1 MTTDCLPHQ
10 VRDYAVRTTVTG
22 VPPREMAPRE
32 MAPREMAPREM
43 VADDEECVGEMA
55 PREMASREMV
65 ADDEECVG
73 EIEVDLELR
82 EIAVA
87 GALGAVVGA
96 GLGPLRVELELLGD
110 DSSEDSSED
119 SSAPSPLDRPI
130 SAAAG
135 PRMASDGF

>member
-1 MTTDCLPHQ
+1 MTTDCLPPQ

-32 MAPREMAPREM
+32 M
-43 VADDEECVGEMA
+43 VADDEECVGA
-55 PREMASREMV
+55 V
-65 ADDEECVG
+65 
-73 EIEVDLELR
+73 EVDLELR

-110 DSSEDSSED
+110 NSSGDSSGD

-130 SAAAG
+130 SDAAG
-135 PRMASDGF
+135 PMMIASDDL

>member
-1 MTTDCLPHQ
+1 MTTDCLPHK
-10 VRDYAVRTTVTG
+10 VRDYTVRTTVTG

-32 MAPREMAPREM
+32 M
-43 VADDEECVGEMA
+43 VADDEECVGA
-55 PREMASREMV
+55 V
-65 ADDEECVG
+65 
-73 EIEVDLELR
+73 EVDLELR

-110 DSSEDSSED
+110 DSSGD

-130 SAAAG
+130 SDAAG
-135 PRMASDGF
+135 PMMIASDGL

>member
-1 MTTDCLPHQ
+1 

-32 MAPREMAPREM
+32 MAPREM
-43 VADDEECVGEMA
+43 VADDEECVGA
-55 PREMASREMV
+55 V
-65 ADDEECVG
+65 
-73 EIEVDLELR
+73 EVDLELR

-110 DSSEDSSED
+110 DSSGD

-130 SAAAG
+130 SDAAG
-135 PRMASDGF
+135 PMMIASYGL

>member
-1 MTTDCLPHQ
+1 M
-10 VRDYAVRTTVTG
+10 RDYAVRTTVTG

-32 MAPREMAPREM
+32 MAPREMAPCEM
-43 VADDEECVGEMA
+43 VADDEECVGA
-55 PREMASREMV
+55 V
-65 ADDEECVG
+65 
-73 EIEVDLELR
+73 EVDLELR

-110 DSSEDSSED
+110 DSSGDSSGD

-130 SAAAG
+130 SDAAG
-135 PRMASDGF
+135 PMMIASDGL

>member
-32 MAPREMAPREM
+32 MAPREM
-43 VADDEECVGEMA
+43 VADDEECVGA
-55 PREMASREMV
+55 V
-65 ADDEECVG
+65 
-73 EIEVDLELR
+73 EVDLELR
-82 EIAVA
+82 EIAAA

-96 GLGPLRVELELLGD
+96 DLGPLRVELELLGD
-110 DSSEDSSED
+110 DSSED

-135 PRMASDGF
+135 PMMASDGF

>member
-1 MTTDCLPHQ
+1 MTTDCLSRQ

-32 MAPREMAPREM
+32 M
-43 VADDEECVGEMA
+43 VADDEECVGA
-55 PREMASREMV
+55 V
-65 ADDEECVG
+65 
-73 EIEVDLELR
+73 EVDLELR

-110 DSSEDSSED
+110 DSSGD

-130 SAAAG
+130 SDAAG
-135 PRMASDGF
+135 PMMIASDGL